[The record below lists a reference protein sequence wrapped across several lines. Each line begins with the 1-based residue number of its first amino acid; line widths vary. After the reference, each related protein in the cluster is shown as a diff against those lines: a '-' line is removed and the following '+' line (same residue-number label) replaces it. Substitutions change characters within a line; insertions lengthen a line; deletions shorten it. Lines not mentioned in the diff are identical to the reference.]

1 MHTDMRHKLLI
12 SALLAIIPLTVAA
25 LTIFIIASNIIWFA
39 LYPVILLLGAF
50 IFTMILTFVPFMKD
64 HMWLSTLSVVL
75 LAVLISLIIHF
86 LI

>member
-1 MHTDMRHKLLI
+1 MHTDMRHKILI

-50 IFTMILTFVPFMKD
+50 IITMILTFVPFMKD

>member
-25 LTIFIIASNIIWFA
+25 LTIFIIASNATWFA
-39 LYPVILLLGAF
+39 LYPVLVLLGAF
-50 IFTMILTFVPFMKD
+50 IVTMIMTFVPFMKD
-64 HMWLSTLSVVL
+64 HMWLSMLSVVL